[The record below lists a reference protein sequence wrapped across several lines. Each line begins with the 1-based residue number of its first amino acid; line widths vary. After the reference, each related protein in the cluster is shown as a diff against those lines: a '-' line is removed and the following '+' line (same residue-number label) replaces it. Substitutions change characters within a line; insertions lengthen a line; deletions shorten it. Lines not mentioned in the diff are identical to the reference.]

1 MTSTQRKLLAAGAAA
16 GLWAA
21 ARLAHRWRQSF
32 RDKVVVI
39 TGGSRGLGLVLARRF
54 AAEGAWLALLARDA
68 DELHRAERD
77 LARFDVPVVSVAC
90 DLRSQ
95 EEATNAIGDIVECFG
110 RIDVLVN
117 NVGIAVRQAF
127 DALTLETWNDVWL
140 TNMTSMMLCV
150 KACLPHL
157 RASSRPAIV
166 NLSSINALRTIA
178 GMGAYPATK
187 AAIIGFTQSL
197 AIDLAP
203 HIRVNAVAPGVI
215 MTEMWQSQ
223 MDDLESAIAYRLPYI
238 PRGRIGEAAD
248 IGKAVAFLASDDA
261 DFITGSIL
269 IVDGGQHAKLYAG

>member
-1 MTSTQRKLLAAGAAA
+1 MTPFRDRVAIVTGGGLGIGFGTASVLAERGAAVVIAEINHEAGQRAEQALTERGLTARFIQTDVTDPASVDSLVTSTAA
-16 GLWAA
+16 
-21 ARLAHRWRQSF
+21 Q
-32 RDKVVVI
+32 
-39 TGGSRGLGLVLARRF
+39 
-54 AAEGAWLALLARDA
+54 
-68 DELHRAERD
+68 
-77 LARFDVPVVSVAC
+77 
-90 DLRSQ
+90 
-95 EEATNAIGDIVECFG
+95 FG